1 MTGTRLAM
9 SLPWSPEAPRQARRE
24 LTRAASAWGV
34 AEAAGFDD
42 ARVVL
47 SELVTNAYLHGH
59 PPLRLVAEWREGELR
74 LEVSDAHRDGQPELV
89 TASDDDEGG
98 RGLIIVAGL
107 STRWGCD
114 RQAGVKVVWAEVAI
128 S

>member
-24 LTRAASAWGV
+24 LTRAATAWGV
-34 AEAAGFDD
+34 AESSGFDD

-47 SELVTNAYLHGH
+47 SELVTNAFLHGH
-59 PPLRLVAEWREGELR
+59 PPLRLVAEWQGEALR
-74 LEVSDAHRDGQPELV
+74 LEVSDAHADGQPELV

-98 RGLIIVAGL
+98 RGLLLVAGL

-114 RQAGVKVVWAEVAI
+114 RQADLKVVWAEVEI